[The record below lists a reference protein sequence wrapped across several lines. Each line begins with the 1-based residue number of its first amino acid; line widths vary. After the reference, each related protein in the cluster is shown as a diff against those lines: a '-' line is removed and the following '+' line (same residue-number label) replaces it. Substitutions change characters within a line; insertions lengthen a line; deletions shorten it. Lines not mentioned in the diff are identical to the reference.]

1 MKYLALQSTFK
12 KVIIIVKLLS
22 LFNNLAVLFWLTDI
36 WEVWKGCEVSRQH
49 VVFCISCRAQINLFF
64 GWWPDM
70 MFGQR
75 KLYSVLSRNWLVK
88 ILGKNLIN
96 PCVIFWLTFIFF
108 TKGQN
113 LRFTGEDLAMGN
125 VRRIHDLRL
134 SPPQK
139 PLCIVGTAGEKEKES
154 ARGTIHTPRAFYFS
168 ITAIFTGIPSGI
180 PSGILCGGESDF
192 RTKKETGAEIFPAVV
207 SGLHDRTT
215 RRQRNRRF
223 KNEFA
228 FFRSLSR
235 LF

>member
-1 MKYLALQSTFK
+1 MWSLTFDPYYMNNMLKQESHTVVIKIESPFITATWKMKYRALQSTFK

-49 VVFCISCRAQINLFF
+49 VVFCMSCRAQNNLFF

-70 MFGQR
+70 MSGQR

-88 ILGKNLIN
+88 ILGKNFIN

-125 VRRIHDLRL
+125 VRRIHDFRI

-139 PLCIVGTAGEKEKES
+139 HLCIVGTAGEKEKES
-154 ARGTIHTPRAFYFS
+154 AWGTIFPLPVILHALFLFFDYCYFY
-168 ITAIFTGIPSGI
+168 
-180 PSGILCGGESDF
+180 SDTQ
-192 RTKKETGAEIFPAVV
+192 RDTQRDP
-207 SGLHDRTT
+207 L
-215 RRQRNRRF
+215 RRR
-223 KNEFA
+223 E
-228 FFRSLSR
+228 R
-235 LF
+235 L